1 MIGYEAWYIPEPGRG
16 SACPVLVVGVE
27 KSGLFVVWKLI
38 AGIVLERVV
47 EGKNLYVARHE

>member
-47 EGKNLYVARHE
+47 EGKNLYVAKHE